1 MKTDSLHNRLE
12 TAGASS
18 SAVPPTKTRWMGLG
32 LVFFMTFL
40 CSIDRANF
48 SVCTTT
54 IMSDLHLT
62 PVQMGMMISA
72 FALAYASLQIPGALW
87 VRRYGTRV
95 TVAIAVSLWSLFTFG
110 TGLAAG
116 FLSLIVARI
125 FFGFGE
131 SPLFPAMNKYIFHWF
146 PLKERAFANAIPH
159 TGSVFSMVVAPPLI
173 VWVLQLFGWR
183 WVFYLCAGLGFLGA
197 ALWYY
202 VTRNTPREH
211 PGINEEEL
219 KCIESG
225 RDAIAANRS
234 AKVPWRTFFKFRS
247 FWLIGLTYFCAIYM
261 QQYFVYWLPFYLQ
274 NQLHMSLKKMGFA
287 ASVPWICIFICT
299 MLVGRFS
306 DWLVRSHRSLV
317 VARNCI
323 VAGGF
328 AAAAIAMF
336 ISTFLTNPWAVVGL
350 LSIALGFVGCCM
362 AIPWA
367 IASDIGGEYTGVIS
381 SWMNCWGQVGAATM
395 GTATAYIGTR
405 YGWNSTLIAL
415 VVIAGIGMVAA
426 MAIRTERQLV

>member
-131 SPLFPAMNKYIFHWF
+131 SPLFP
-146 PLKERAFANAIPH
+146 
-159 TGSVFSMVVAPPLI
+159 
-173 VWVLQLFGWR
+173 
-183 WVFYLCAGLGFLGA
+183 
-197 ALWYY
+197 
-202 VTRNTPREH
+202 
-211 PGINEEEL
+211 
-219 KCIESG
+219 
-225 RDAIAANRS
+225 
-234 AKVPWRTFFKFRS
+234 
-247 FWLIGLTYFCAIYM
+247 
-261 QQYFVYWLPFYLQ
+261 
-274 NQLHMSLKKMGFA
+274 
-287 ASVPWICIFICT
+287 
-299 MLVGRFS
+299 
-306 DWLVRSHRSLV
+306 
-317 VARNCI
+317 
-323 VAGGF
+323 
-328 AAAAIAMF
+328 
-336 ISTFLTNPWAVVGL
+336 
-350 LSIALGFVGCCM
+350 
-362 AIPWA
+362 
-367 IASDIGGEYTGVIS
+367 
-381 SWMNCWGQVGAATM
+381 
-395 GTATAYIGTR
+395 
-405 YGWNSTLIAL
+405 
-415 VVIAGIGMVAA
+415 
-426 MAIRTERQLV
+426 